1 MLLAVRLIDLGT
13 PITMGLLWLTLGAGV
28 LVLYR
33 WLVLTG
39 GVKEP
44 GVPQAVRDASAGPV
58 ATELPSQAA

>member
-33 WLVLTG
+33 WLILTG
-39 GVKEP
+39 GAK
-44 GVPQAVRDASAGPV
+44 AVFRARTGSY
-58 ATELPSQAA
+58 